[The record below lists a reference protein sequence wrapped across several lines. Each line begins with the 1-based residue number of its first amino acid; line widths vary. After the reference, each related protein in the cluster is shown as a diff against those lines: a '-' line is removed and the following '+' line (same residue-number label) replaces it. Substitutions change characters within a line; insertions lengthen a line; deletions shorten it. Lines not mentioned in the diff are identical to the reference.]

1 MNWANYVRN
10 TPNPVRV
17 PRIKRVSQGL
27 VLTKNFVRE
36 F

>member
-1 MNWANYVRN
+1 MNWKRYVEH